1 MDIFGIIY
9 SGFFCPFTAKI
20 GKAIE
25 IVSDSTK
32 LIRKAY
38 FLFYAKAFFEVR
50 AHPTAH
56 RVQCR

>member
-38 FLFYAKAFFEVR
+38 FLLCAKANIL
-50 AHPTAH
+50 
-56 RVQCR
+56 